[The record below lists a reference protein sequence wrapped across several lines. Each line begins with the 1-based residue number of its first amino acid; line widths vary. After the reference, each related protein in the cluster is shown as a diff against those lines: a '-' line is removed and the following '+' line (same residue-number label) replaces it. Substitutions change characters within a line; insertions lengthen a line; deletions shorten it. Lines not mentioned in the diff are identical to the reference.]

1 MGHRVF
7 WCLMCIVKVNDGG
20 KFGQQVELIPIDHG
34 LCLPTS
40 LEDPYFESIHWP
52 QASIPF
58 SEDELDYIES
68 LGPYQDSEMLRNE
81 LPMIREA
88 CLRVLTLCTIF
99 QKQAAGFGLC
109 LAEIGE
115 MMTREFRRGEE
126 APSELEVLC
135 MEARRAAAET
145 NRETFVLSPKT
156 GLQEDSFQ
164 FEIVYDDLES
174 SKNPT
179 LPFQFGFGRNPL
191 SKLEEEDENEEDV
204 QVPASASFVKVADM
218 TYEEWSLFLEK
229 FRGLLWRTLTARKSG
244 GAGPRQRRGSV
255 LVVGFESGFTILG

>member
-1 MGHRVF
+1 MGNLLVR
-7 WCLMCIVKVNDGG
+7 KVNDGG

-40 LEDPYFESIHWP
+40 LEDPYFEWIHWP

-68 LGPYQDSEMLRNE
+68 LDAYQDSEMLRNE

-88 CLRVLTLCTIF
+88 CLRVLTLSTIF

-204 QVPASASFVKVADM
+204 VRPASGKI
-218 TYEEWSLFLEK
+218 
-229 FRGLLWRTLTARKSG
+229 
-244 GAGPRQRRGSV
+244 PSV
-255 LVVGFESGFTILG
+255 LIYRRR